1 MNSQLSA
8 KNSANWSSRLF
19 SIIESDV
26 SARISRVFS
35 ALGEFFERQYDIDPS
50 ETSSGAKD
58 TASE

>member
-50 ETSSGAKD
+50 ETSGGAKD